1 MLAETPLR
9 RQIGMIAHEAP
20 RTPARR
26 NDAQGAGATG
36 FSTRP
41 RRGRILVAMD
51 DPKSGQRPDDRVLA
65 DLPGGQTRSGLFPS
79 TRSSSGRVA
88 IIDRVLHEHTWLHA
102 EKASLWLGVGWDT
115 VADLFGR
122 AGLMAFD
129 DALSG
134 TA

>member
-1 MLAETPLR
+1 
-9 RQIGMIAHEAP
+9 MIAHEAP

-26 NDAQGAGATG
+26 NHAQGAPTG
-36 FSTRP
+36 FSTRR

-51 DPKSGQRPDDRVLA
+51 DPKSG
-65 DLPGGQTRSGLFPS
+65 
-79 TRSSSGRVA
+79 
-88 IIDRVLHEHTWLHA
+88 
-102 EKASLWLGVGWDT
+102 LWLDVGRDT

-129 DALSG
+129 DALPG